1 MKIIRTWYGNEYFY
15 FCSMILRRLMNM
27 SKKIATLITN
37 LFEDVEYTEP
47 VQAI

>member
-1 MKIIRTWYGNEYFY
+1 
-15 FCSMILRRLMNM
+15 M

-47 VQAI
+47 AQACGFFNQNPQVG